1 MAYKKSSAPLS
12 FAKSA
17 FLLAITIIILSARLS
32 QAMPGK
38 ASADA
43 EVSFVSSESDWSKD
57 LDNVKPFGPS
67 ANAANLDPHIGSSF
81 TNRSTLL
88 EPKLLT
94 LLIAS

>member
-17 FLLAITIIILSARLS
+17 FLLAIIIIILSARLS

-43 EVSFVSSESDWSKD
+43 EVSFVSNENDWSKD
-57 LDNVKPFGPS
+57 LDNVKSFGPGPQ
-67 ANAANLDPHIGSSF
+67 ACQLRPPRMAIGPG
-81 TNRSTLL
+81 TARL
-88 EPKLLT
+88 
-94 LLIAS
+94 